1 MGLVAAN
8 LIFLYGLVV
17 GRTRQSLPRLAR
29 GTIKLHSL
37 NRSDRERGPRHSD
50 ERKMWDGSSGPV
62 ASFAEFRPE
71 SPIDENVVELNDIL
85 VTRTLQRIERNL

>member
-8 LIFLYGLVV
+8 LVVLYGMVI
-17 GRTRQSLPRLAR
+17 GRTRQSLPRLTR
-29 GTIKLHSL
+29 GTIKLYPL
-37 NRSDRERGPRHSD
+37 NRSDTEREPRHSD

-71 SPIDENVVELNDIL
+71 SPTHENVVELNDIL
-85 VTRTLQRIERNL
+85 VTRTLQRTKSNL